1 MSGRSDLPLA
11 QGLRPL
17 ARDRAVRSTVSVGD
31 NRFKVRIS
39 AQPVPKR
46 MKAQPV
52 IQQARLGVLRATFS
66 TAQKRVEIDST
77 RGIRRAID
85 IMDPCSL

>member
-11 QGLRPL
+11 QRLRP
-17 ARDRAVRSTVSVGD
+17 RPTICGVGSTVSVGD

-39 AQPVPKR
+39 AQPVSKR

-66 TAQKRVEIDST
+66 TAQKRVEIDS
-77 RGIRRAID
+77 RAAIRRAID